1 MFTMPAGR
9 DMKEVLKQ
17 IMANDGDV
25 RKVPGLRPWKPSDEK
40 RNKNQIGWDEDEDSM
55 SDGDD
60 DVQVDDDTDGTGVAT
75 RNGGGPSFSEEFEIV
90 LLLFDG

>member
-75 RNGGGPSFSEEFEIV
+75 RNGGGPSFS
-90 LLLFDG
+90 

>member
-40 RNKNQIGWDEDEDSM
+40 RNKNQIGWDDDEDSM
-55 SDGDD
+55 DDDD
-60 DVQVDDDTDGTGVAT
+60 DVQVDDDGDGTGVAT
-75 RNGGGPSFSEEFEIV
+75 RNGGGLSFSVESEII
-90 LLLFDG
+90 LLRFDYS